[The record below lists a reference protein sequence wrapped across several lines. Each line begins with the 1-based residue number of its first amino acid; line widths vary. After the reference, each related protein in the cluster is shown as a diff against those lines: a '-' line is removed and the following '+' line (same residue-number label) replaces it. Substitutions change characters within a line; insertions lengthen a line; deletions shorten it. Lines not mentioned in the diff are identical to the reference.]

1 MNEDIAGEA
10 ARLRRRLEVARDRLD
25 AILAGAGDRVGAGVA
40 AVGAGPGEGIARIDD
55 DDEIRALLQP
65 AAARIA
71 RLVELTEAFADGT
84 LPEASTG
91 DAVRAVAGT
100 QPHRRPR

>member
-1 MNEDIAGEA
+1 MNEDVVGEA

-25 AILAGAGDRVGAGVA
+25 AILAGAGDRGGVSVA
-40 AVGAGPGEGIARIDD
+40 AVGAGSGGGVTRLDD

-84 LPEASTG
+84 LPEESAG
-91 DAVRAVAGT
+91 DEVRAVAGT
-100 QPHRRPR
+100 QPIRRPR